1 MLGRLNARARFRA
14 MAEESIPL
22 SSLSLGESS
31 SSSQAASRVA
41 ASKNLIYSLYY
52 QRCLIFVATSLI
64 PPDRTLRCR
73 CQIPIEIGEILGNAI
88 LGLSG

>member
-64 PPDRTLRCR
+64 PPDRPLDVFVRSR
-73 CQIPIEIGEILGNAI
+73 
-88 LGLSG
+88 